1 VASRVLALNL
11 RRLSQDWEIC
21 HGHPV
26 LLAETFVDSARF
38 RGTCYRAAGWQTL
51 GETRGFGKRNQRYW
65 YHGQKKTVLVRPLSQ
80 DAVSRLVAPFLP
92 ALKSSGKEMAMIDVN
107 ALPVEGEGGLIDLLK
122 TIVDPRKPRGV
133 RHPVVTVVAIAVCAA
148 LSGARSFEAI
158 AQWAQGLSREG
169 LRKLGSKRW
178 RPPSEPTVRRVLQG
192 LDANTV
198 DARIGQWILG
208 QHSVARQGVAVDG
221 KTVRGA
227 HDAGQRAPHLLSAIL
242 HDEAVVI
249 GQLEVEEKTNEI
261 PKLPE
266 LLAPL
271 PLEGA
276 VITADAMHTQ
286 SESARSIVETK
297 KADYLFTVKDNQP
310 TLRQD
315 ISDLKLE
322 SFPPSTHHNR
332 KRPRPSGGSPYI
344 WTSAEL
350 TGYIDFPHAAQVFA
364 IQRETTEIVTQKFRS
379 ETVYGITS
387 LKPAVA
393 NSERVLSLSRGHW
406 SIENRLH
413 WVRDVTFDE
422 DRSRVR
428 RGTGAQVM
436 ASLRNL
442 AVSLLRMAGADYIP
456 CALRHCARQADC
468 FVLRIIGVRL

>member
-1 VASRVLALNL
+1 MNEETAAAPGCGTLVVRLVRREERNCWRGLMRQHHYLGFEHIVGESLWYIASVEEEWAALLGWGSAALKCGVRDRWIGWDPALQFRRLHLVANNVRFLILPGWNRPNVASRVLALNI

-38 RGTCYRAAGWQTL
+38 RGTCYRAAGWQRL

-65 YHGQKKTVLVRPLSQ
+65 YHGQKKTVLVRPLSR

-178 RPPSEPTVRRVLQG
+178 RPPSEPTIRRVLQG

-208 QHSVARQGVAVDG
+208 QHSAAGQGVAVDG

-286 SESARSIVETK
+286 TESARFIVETK

-322 SFPPSTHHNR
+322 SFPPSTHHDR
-332 KRPRPSGGSPYI
+332 KRSRPSGSPPY
-344 WTSAEL
+344 L
-350 TGYIDFPHAAQVFA
+350 D
-364 IQRETTEIVTQKFRS
+364 
-379 ETVYGITS
+379 
-387 LKPAVA
+387 
-393 NSERVLSLSRGHW
+393 ER
-406 SIENRLH
+406 
-413 WVRDVTFDE
+413 
-422 DRSRVR
+422 
-428 RGTGAQVM
+428 
-436 ASLRNL
+436 
-442 AVSLLRMAGADYIP
+442 
-456 CALRHCARQADC
+456 
-468 FVLRIIGVRL
+468 